1 MVSITEVITLVSVSP
16 LGDATP
22 LVGSSPG
29 EVAVVVCVAPVGAGE
44 PLVGTSPARAET
56 ESTQARATAPKN
68 RFMVFSPLLACSR
81 GLPFLF

>member
-29 EVAVVVCVAPVGAGE
+29 EVAVVVCVVPVGAGDGD
-44 PLVGTSPARAET
+44 PPVGKSPAIVEA
-56 ESTQARATAPKN
+56 ESTHAKAIAIKN
-68 RFMVFSPLLACSR
+68 RFIGCFS
-81 GLPFLF
+81 F

>member
-22 LVGSSPG
+22 PVGSSPR
-29 EVAVVVCVAPVGAGE
+29 EVAVVWFVPVGAGE

-56 ESTQARATAPKN
+56 ENTHARATAPKN
-68 RFMVFSPLLACSR
+68 RFMVFLL
-81 GLPFLF
+81 